1 MLTHGPGNLMDIHDY
16 SDFRTLL
23 RDLYAERKAKDA
35 KFSYRYMAQK
45 AGFKSAGFFSQIIQG
60 KTNISI
66 RTALSLAT
74 VFKLKAYELEYFENL
89 VHFNQ
94 AKTQS
99 DKQHYFQKLIALK
112 KAKLKTLDE
121 RQFEFFTKWYYPAVR
136 ELLGVIPFKDD
147 FKELGDS
154 LVPRISVSEAK
165 DAVKVLERL
174 NLIRKNP
181 YGIYERLDATLTTG
195 DVWQSTAITGFQIE
209 TLDLARQSYDLTDK
223 EFRAHSTLTL
233 CISHGEF
240 RWIKGE
246 IGGLRKRILEMAKN
260 APNPDRV
267 YQLNINLFPM
277 SRVEHEE

>member
-1 MLTHGPGNLMDIHDY
+1 MDIHDY
-16 SDFRTLL
+16 SDYRALL
-23 RDLYAERKAKDA
+23 RDLYADRKAKDA

-66 RTALSLAT
+66 RTALSLAG
-74 VFKLKAYELEYFENL
+74 VFKLKSYELEYFENL
-89 VHFNQ
+89 VNFNQ
-94 AKTQS
+94 ARTQA

-136 ELLGVIPFKDD
+136 ELLGIIPFTDD
-147 FKELGDS
+147 YKELGES
-154 LVPRISVSEAK
+154 LVPRISPAEARESI
-165 DAVKVLERL
+165 KVLERL

-209 TLDLARQSYDLTDK
+209 TLDLARRSYDLTDK

-233 CISHGEF
+233 CLSHGEF

-246 IGGLRKRILEMAKN
+246 LGAVRKRILEMAKN
-260 APNPDRV
+260 APHPDRV
-267 YQLNINLFPM
+267 YQLNINLFPL
-277 SRVEHEE
+277 SRIPTDG